1 MSDVLDQQKPQRVVA
16 TSLRDFTQSGYRR
29 VAWEIAEG
37 LGPQMLFQPLEIE
50 ILESDISS
58 TDPFFDDFSV
68 AEGKKKSIYRVP
80 VSQEAAAAA
89 AVQAQGPSVA
99 EQLEAKYQEGLK
111 AGIEQGKAAAL
122 KESEAAQSAERA
134 KVENF
139 FRNLQT
145 QIQSFFAE
153 TEKKA
158 LQFSLDVSRELLQA
172 TAEAKPEYI
181 FDIIRQGLKA
191 VGSATPIRLRVSAT
205 DFEFLNIVGLPR
217 DLTSEELG
225 IEYVADDA
233 IKSGCVIETNY
244 GDVDLQLESM
254 WEQMREN
261 LREVFE

>member
-1 MSDVLDQQKPQRVVA
+1 MSEVLDQPKAQKIVG
-16 TSLRDFTQSGYRR
+16 TSLRDYAQSGYRR
-29 VAWEIAEG
+29 ISWEIAEG
-37 LGPQMLFQPLEIE
+37 LGPQMLFEPLEIE
-50 ILESDISS
+50 ILESDICA
-58 TDPFFDDFSV
+58 TDPFFDDFS
-68 AEGKKKSIYRVP
+68 ATGIKKKSMYRVP
-80 VSQEAAAAA
+80 VSEEAAEAAAVEAK
-89 AVQAQGPSVA
+89 GPSVA
-99 EQLEAKYQEGLK
+99 EQLEARFQEGLS

-122 KESEAAQSAERA
+122 KESEAAQKAAQA
-134 KVENF
+134 KVETF

-172 TAEAKPEYI
+172 TADAKPEYI
-181 FDIIRQGLKA
+181 LDIIRQGLKA
-191 VGSATPIRLRVSAT
+191 TGSATPMKLRVSVA
-205 DFEFLNIVGLPR
+205 DYEFLNIVGLPR

-225 IEYVADDA
+225 IEYVADES

-254 WEQMREN
+254 WEQLREN